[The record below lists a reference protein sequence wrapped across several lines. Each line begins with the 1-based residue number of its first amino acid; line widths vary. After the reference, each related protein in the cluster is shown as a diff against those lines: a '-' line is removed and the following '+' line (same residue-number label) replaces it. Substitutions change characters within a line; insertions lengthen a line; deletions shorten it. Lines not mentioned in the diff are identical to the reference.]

1 MTQPNYNSEG
11 QQVWNPSTGQYF
23 TPGKEDRESYAG
35 IVAALQDQMAAA
47 GKRY

>member
-35 IVAALQDQMAAA
+35 IVAALQDQMVA
-47 GKRY
+47 GWH